1 MLSQSDDDPGRFE
14 KSARCAKRN
23 SLIWRRGVMARHLR
37 FRSPCGSAR
46 GAEPRFRERSN
57 KMKTL
62 HVRNLLL
69 LAAFAAAQTA
79 FAAGPAG
86 QAGAAAGAKGGAAV
100 TLPGAAGGANAGGA
114 ASVGAGASIANKSE
128 DVPSPNT
135 KALENANGQFTEDRR
150 FGQDR
155 AAERRSEEGAAN
167 ENATEALDSKAS
179 ANAKLPRKPSN

>member
-1 MLSQSDDDPGRFE
+1 
-14 KSARCAKRN
+14 
-23 SLIWRRGVMARHLR
+23 
-37 FRSPCGSAR
+37 
-46 GAEPRFRERSN
+46 
-57 KMKTL
+57 MKTL

-86 QAGAAAGAKGGAAV
+86 QAGAAAGARGGAAV

-114 ASVGAGASIANKSE
+114 ASVGAGAGTANMPA

-135 KALENANGQFTEDRR
+135 KALENANGQFTEDRK

-155 AAERRSEEGAAN
+155 AAERRSDQGEEN
-167 ENATEALDSKAS
+167 QKATEALEDKAS
-179 ANAKLPRKPSN
+179 ANAKPPRKPGN

>member
-1 MLSQSDDDPGRFE
+1 VTLSQSDDDPVRFE

-23 SLIWRRGVMARHLR
+23 SLIWRRELMARHLR

-79 FAAGPAG
+79 LAAGPGG
-86 QAGAAAGAKGGAAV
+86 QAGAAAGARGGAAV
-100 TLPGAAGGANAGGA
+100 TLPGAAGGASAGGA
-114 ASVGAGASIANKSE
+114 AGVGAGTANMPA

-135 KALENANGQFTEDRR
+135 KALENANGQFTEDRK

-155 AAERRSEEGAAN
+155 AAERRSDQGEEN
-167 ENATEALDSKAS
+167 QKATEALEDKAS
-179 ANAKLPRKPSN
+179 ANAKPPRKPGN